1 MAKIVK
7 TVLHDAPAPEN
18 NAEPVEVREIIAI
31 MPSDKLTPDELS
43 SEVKNIR
50 VKLTD
55 NNDMPDPFP
64 TNIVSLTEYD
74 LTIKELDH
82 AILVRKS
89 NVVGSAKLLSDA
101 VKKTRSDTANL
112 MSMVQNAMRIKPL
125 EAIRICTD
133 AGFKHKKLTARGSR
147 PNTAR
152 PTTVAGELLVEFGG
166 STQMHIQISKD
177 KGQTWTNCDPTSCA
191 SLLVQNLISDTTYYF
206 RGRKVLKKG
215 AYGDWSGTI
224 EGTPL

>member
-18 NAEPVEVREIIAI
+18 NVEPVEVREIIAI
-31 MPSDKLTPDELS
+31 MPAADLIPDELS
-43 SEVKNIR
+43 SETKKIR
-50 VKLTD
+50 VKLTG
-55 NNDMPDPFP
+55 NTDMPDPFP
-64 TNIVSLTEYD
+64 TNIVSLANYD
-74 LTIKELDH
+74 LTIADLDH

-89 NVVGSAKLLSDA
+89 NVIGSAKLLSDA

-112 MSMVQNAMRIKPL
+112 MSMVQNAMRNKPL

-133 AGFKHKKLTARGSR
+133 AGFAHKKLTARGPR
-147 PNTAR
+147 KNTAR

-166 STQMHIQISKD
+166 KTQMHIQISRD
-177 KGQTWTNCDPTSCA
+177 KGQTWTNCDPSSCA
-191 SLLVQNLISDTTYYF
+191 SLLVQNLISGTTYYF

-215 AYGDWSGTI
+215 GYGDWSGTI